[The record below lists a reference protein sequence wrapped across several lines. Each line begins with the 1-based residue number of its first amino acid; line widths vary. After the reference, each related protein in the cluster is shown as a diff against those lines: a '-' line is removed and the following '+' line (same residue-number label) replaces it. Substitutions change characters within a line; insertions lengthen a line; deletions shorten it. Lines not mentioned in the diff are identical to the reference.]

1 MRHLLVFAAFL
12 AFASP
17 AASQRQMVAAAHPL
31 AAEAGM
37 EMLRAGGTAV
47 DAAVAVQLVLG
58 LVEPQSSGIGG
69 GAFLVHRTAD
79 GRLRSF
85 DGRETAPASATPDLF
100 LTPEGRPMA
109 FYDAVVGGRSVGVPG
124 AVAMLFEAHRAQGRL
139 PWAKLFEP
147 AIRLAEQGFAVSP
160 RLARAIAAE
169 GERLKRDAAARGYF
183 FLADGAPLPAGH
195 LLRNEEYAHS
205 LRLIAAQGPE
215 PFYRGEIAERIVAAV
230 QGASWNPG
238 RMTAADLAGY
248 RAAERPVVCGAF
260 RLYRV
265 CGMGPPSSGG
275 IAVAQILGLM
285 DHFALPAREPFADI
299 AHVGIEAG
307 KLAFADRAAY
317 VGDPDFVPV
326 PSLGL
331 LDPAYLT
338 ARAQLIDPD
347 RAGTP
352 RAGNPPWRRA
362 AFEPA
367 EPMAEEAGTSHLSIV
382 DRFGNAVSMT
392 TTVEDAFGARIM
404 AAGFILNNELTDFA
418 FAPEQDGRLV
428 ANRVEGRKRPR
439 SSMAPTIV
447 ERADGGLHAVV
458 GSPGGARIIG
468 YVVKTLVGLLAWNL
482 DAQEAIDLPN
492 VLTVGTV
499 AELEQGTEAA
509 SFAPAL
515 EARGQRVQVR
525 VLESGVQA
533 IVVTQAG
540 LRGGADR
547 RREGVALGE

>member
-1 MRHLLVFAAFL
+1 MRHLLVLAAFL

-85 DGRETAPASATPDLF
+85 DGRETAPAYATPDLF
-100 LTPEGRPMA
+100 LTPEGGPMA

-169 GERLKRDAAARGYF
+169 GDRLKRDAAARGYF

-238 RMTAADLAGY
+238 RMTASDLAGY
-248 RAAERPVVCGAF
+248 RPAERPVVCGAF

-317 VGDPDFVPV
+317 VGDPEFVPV

-362 AFEPA
+362 AYEPA
-367 EPMAEEAGTSHLSIV
+367 ESFAEEAGTSHLSIV

-404 AAGFILNNELTDFA
+404 AAGFILNNQLTDFA

-468 YVVKTLVGLLAWNL
+468 YVAKTLVGLLAWNL